1 MVLQLVKTTPYLSG
15 QQRIDI
21 ELKPGN
27 NGIIASDKIHV
38 VPLSDNI
45 IYNENDK
52 HDCLDYSHRD
62 NLKFLYNKTFDTFW
76 KDVKCR
82 KDTLYYIDEND
93 FVDLYDHTYQAGTRR
108 IRYERYNK
116 QFSCLVPLWIDSE
129 WNDNWCFRIKLTTN
143 SNVNF
148 STKYIVLSDKLKKYL
163 KDYFNGVTSELL
175 NINSERK
182 DSAIKGLNVEY
193 GVEEIK
199 DVSYIY
205 DNITSRERPLMEF
218 DSSLCELFSAN
229 HLIAKQLLNLNF
241 VFNIEDVISPYATTL
256 MTSVNNI
263 NISIEFGE
271 STEDLDHNIISF
283 TPFQLKDIYTNYDII
298 PVYYLPSCNYDS
310 NPTNPKNVLDYLE
323 DNKAVDLIYNNKTT
337 QPICHW
343 TLVDNPNYIYNF
355 YEGFAPYYGDRQV
368 AGSYYGTPY
377 MEIEDFNEAANNI
390 GWCKR
395 VSNTNLNNIGYDEA
409 HPERFAELGTRIYR
423 LPQDSD
429 TYWMEWLKYQ
439 KPEVDATLIEYED
452 EIFNIDDDNDREVYI
467 RLLKQDPNHY
477 ILGRYYLRYTY
488 DQDYYIPCFINY
500 SDPNDPNDPDPEL
513 SNKILI
519 SLETTILDQNSN
531 IIADGLN
538 MLTIKNIK
546 KLDFDEVLNS
556 DMSTA
561 PQGNIYDFLFAFGY
575 YLLEYISQPIPP
587 IKYVFDRS
595 IIPVKASSKSVES
608 TEIKYLKANF
618 NNYSY
623 VYRYTGHLQPMF
635 IDTKDDNIL
644 FNTEWKCKSFSNV
657 DEEYAV
663 QYNEGI
669 ISKEKPLY
677 PSIGYFPLSK
687 VNYDGGIE
695 GGKTHY
701 SIVPED
707 YNDNLDEYIWFNKS
721 KCYILP
727 AEVNLTIQ
735 LSSSASESEIQDA
748 VIGGLKDYLGYQ
760 YSIDRFIR
768 NIFSLYNI
776 KIDFEYASLSDIN
789 HINYYIK
796 YKLK

>member
-27 NGIIASDKIHV
+27 NGLIESDKIHV

-52 HDCLDYSHRD
+52 HNCLDYPHKD
-62 NLKFLYNKTFDTFW
+62 NLKFLYDKTFDTFW

-82 KDTLYYIDEND
+82 KDTLYYVDEND
-93 FVDLYDHTYQAGTRR
+93 YVDLYDHTYQAGTRR

-129 WNDNWCFRIKLTTN
+129 WQDNWCFRIKLTAN

-148 STKYIVLSDKLKKYL
+148 STKYIILSDELKQYL
-163 KDYFNGVTSELL
+163 KDYFSGVTSELL
-175 NINSERK
+175 NINSERE
-182 DSAIKGLNVEY
+182 DSVIRGLNVEY
-193 GVEEIK
+193 GIDDIK

-241 VFNIEDVISPYATTL
+241 VFNINDVIGPYATTL
-256 MTSVNNI
+256 MTSVNNL
-263 NISIEFGE
+263 NISMEFGE
-271 STEDLDHNIISF
+271 YTEDSDHNITSF
-283 TPFQLKDIYTNYDII
+283 TPSPLKDIYTNYNII
-298 PVYYLPSCNYDS
+298 PVYYLNSGGYYDAM
-310 NPTNPKNVLDYLE
+310 PNPKNVLDYLE
-323 DNKAVDLIYNNKTT
+323 DNKCVDLIYNNKTT

-355 YEGFAPYYGDRQV
+355 YEGFAPYYDDRQV

-377 MEIEDFNEAANNI
+377 MEVEEYNESSNNI

-395 VSNTNLNNIGYDEA
+395 VENTNLNQVIVDEG
-409 HPERFAELGTRIYR
+409 HPEKFNGLGTRMYR
-423 LPQDSD
+423 LPEDSD

-439 KPEVDATLIEYED
+439 KPEINNTLIEYED
-452 EIFNIDDDNDREVYI
+452 DVFKIDDNDREIYV
-467 RLLKQDPNHY
+467 RLLKQDSNNY
-477 ILGRYYLRYTY
+477 IQGQYYLRYMY
-488 DQDYYIPCFINY
+488 IDQNYYYIPCFINY
-500 SDPNDPNDPDPEL
+500 SNPSYPLP
-513 SNKILI
+513 NKILI
-519 SLETTILDQNSN
+519 SIETTILDQNSN
-531 IIADGLN
+531 IINDGLN

-546 KLDFDEVLNS
+546 KLSFDGIFNS
-556 DMSTA
+556 DMTTT
-561 PQGNIYDFLFAFGY
+561 PQGSIYDFLLGFGY
-575 YLLEYISQPIPP
+575 YLSVYISQPIPP
-587 IKYVFDRS
+587 TKYVFDRS
-595 IIPVKASSKSVES
+595 IIPIKANRKSTES
-608 TEIKYLKANF
+608 DEIKYLKANF

-635 IDTKDDNIL
+635 IDTNDNNIL
-644 FNTEWKCKSFSNV
+644 FNTEWKCNSFSEV
-657 DEEYAV
+657 DDPVASK
-663 QYNEGI
+663 YNDGI

-687 VNYDGGIE
+687 VVYEDHNITDS
-695 GGKTHY
+695 KTKY
-701 SIVPED
+701 SIIPD
-707 YNDNLDEYIWFNKS
+707 GYNDNLDEYVWFNKS
-721 KCYILP
+721 KCYVLP

-735 LSSSASESEIQDA
+735 LSSDTPESEIQNA
-748 VIGGLKDYLGYQ
+748 VIVGLKDYLGYQ

-768 NIFSLYNI
+768 NIYSLYNI
-776 KIDFEYASLSDIN
+776 KINFEYESLSDIN